1 VTPPSRPRAA
11 APRRPLLL
19 VPTPLEAAGLLGKA
33 ARGLGAPA
41 PFTIAGRSVDVALV
55 GIGLAAA
62 GATCGRWLA
71 GRPPSAALLVGLCGT
86 FDERKLPVGG
96 LFEATAVACDGIGA
110 GEAEH
115 FAELP
120 FPPLARPL
128 AGERPLATLRC
139 ASAGGGARA
148 VRGALLSVAAASA
161 GAAMVARRRR
171 RHPDALAEDM
181 EGFAVALAARL
192 AQVPLAILRGAS
204 NVAGDRVHARW
215 RVDEALAACRAAL
228 EKWVARVAP

>member
-1 VTPPSRPRAA
+1 MTRALRPSRPP
-11 APRRPLLL
+11 PRRPLLL
-19 VPTPLEAAGLLGKA
+19 IPTPLEATALLGKA

-41 PFTIAGRSVDVALV
+41 EFTIAGRAIDVALV
-55 GIGLAAA
+55 GVGLAAA
-62 GATCGRWLA
+62 GATSGRWLA
-71 GRPPSAALLVGLCGT
+71 RRAPSAVLLVGLCGT
-86 FDERKLPVGG
+86 FDGQKLPVGG

-110 GEAEH
+110 GEAER

-128 AGERPLATLRC
+128 AGARPLATLRC
-139 ASAGGGARA
+139 ASAIGGARA
-148 VRGALLSVAAASA
+148 VCGALLSVAAASD
-161 GAAMVARRRR
+161 GSAMVSRRRR

-181 EGFAVALAARL
+181 EGYAVALAARL

-204 NVAGDRVHARW
+204 NVAGDRAHARW

-228 EKWVARVAP
+228 EKWVARVSP

>member
-19 VPTPLEAAGLLGKA
+19 VPTPLEAAALLGRA
-33 ARGLGAPA
+33 AQGLRAPA
-41 PFTIAGRSVDVALV
+41 PFTIAGRAIDVALV
-55 GIGLAAA
+55 GVGLAAA
-62 GATCGRWLA
+62 GATSGRWLA
-71 GRPPSAALLVGLCGT
+71 RRPPSAALLVGLCGT
-86 FDERKLPVGG
+86 FDERRLPVGG

-128 AGERPLATLRC
+128 AGARPLATLRC
-139 ASAGGGARA
+139 ASVSGGARA
-148 VRGALLSVAAASA
+148 VRGALLSVAAASD
-161 GAAMVARRRR
+161 GTAMVSRRRR

-181 EGFAVALAARL
+181 EGWAVALAARL

-204 NVAGDRVHARW
+204 NAAGDRVHSRW
-215 RVDEALAACRAAL
+215 RVDAALAACRAAL